1 MSSDPNRYLNI
12 CRINS
17 KYIFFCEP
25 YSLFSKLLGISN
37 DSFFKLLSDLK
48 EDQIEI
54 KILTEV
60 SLSNEHKIK
69 ELLSVADIRH
79 VDELNLKF
87 MVNESTCV
95 FLPKTD
101 NGNNIMSD
109 LNYITNINN
118 EIIEQYR
125 LIFEQLWQL
134 GVDTTKRIHL
144 LETEFDVGFCYP

>member
-1 MSSDPNRYLNI
+1 MNDVSSDPNRYLDI
-12 CRINS
+12 CRITS
-17 KYIFFCEP
+17 KYIFFCGP
-25 YSLFSKLLGISN
+25 YSLLSKSLRIGH
-37 DSFFKLLSDLK
+37 DSFRKLLSDLK

-54 KILTEV
+54 KILTQV

-95 FLPKTD
+95 IFPKTD

-109 LNYITNINN
+109 LNYITSINN
-118 EIIEQYR
+118 EIIEQSR
-125 LIFEQLWQL
+125 
-134 GVDTTKRIHL
+134 
-144 LETEFDVGFCYP
+144 